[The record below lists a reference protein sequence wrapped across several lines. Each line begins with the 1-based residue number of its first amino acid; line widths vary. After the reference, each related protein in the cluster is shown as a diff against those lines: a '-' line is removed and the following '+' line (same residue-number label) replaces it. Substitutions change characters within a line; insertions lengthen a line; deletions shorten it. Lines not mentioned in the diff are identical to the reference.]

1 MAIASRTN
9 VTCPQCRNQ
18 FPATVEMVID
28 AQQDPEAKLRLLS
41 GRFNVAQCPYCGTA
55 IQVASPLVYHDASKE
70 MLITFIPMELG
81 LPKDQQEKVT
91 GDLLRE
97 LTKVV
102 PQGSMRGYFF
112 SPRQALTMQGL
123 IEQILQADGVTPE
136 MMAQQKERAR
146 LIEQFLQSPDEV
158 LSSLVAQHDAEIDGA
173 FLQTMGL
180 FAQRALQDGA
190 REAAQQIMMTQ
201 QAVMQLSTYGKA
213 IIADAQN
220 QERVVREMQAELS
233 ALGEMATRE
242 TFMNIAA
249 KYMDDDMRLQAMV
262 GLARPAFDD
271 EFFNQFTLRIG
282 QAPADQ
288 RDGLEGLRD
297 RLQELVQAVDAEAQ
311 DALQEAVALL
321 QAILQTPNPEQ
332 FITENAHMLDD
343 AFMAVLTANLQNAE
357 QSGNLQ
363 ASARLRQ
370 IYDQVIAALQ
380 SQMSPELRFINQVLS
395 APSADAAEELIKSEG
410 LQFGQSLIDALDALT
425 QSLEVRG
432 DNPVVVERIRQ
443 VRAMAAGVVS

>member
-1 MAIASRTN
+1 
-9 VTCPQCRNQ
+9 
-18 FPATVEMVID
+18 
-28 AQQDPEAKLRLLS
+28 
-41 GRFNVAQCPYCGTA
+41 
-55 IQVASPLVYHDASKE
+55 
-70 MLITFIPMELG
+70 
-81 LPKDQQEKVT
+81 
-91 GDLLRE
+91 
-97 LTKVV
+97 
-102 PQGSMRGYFF
+102 
-112 SPRQALTMQGL
+112 
-123 IEQILQADGVTPE
+123 
-136 MMAQQKERAR
+136 
-146 LIEQFLQSPDEV
+146 
-158 LSSLVAQHDAEIDGA
+158 
-173 FLQTMGL
+173 
-180 FAQRALQDGA
+180 
-190 REAAQQIMMTQ
+190 
-201 QAVMQLSTYGKA
+201 
-213 IIADAQN
+213 
-220 QERVVREMQAELS
+220 
-233 ALGEMATRE
+233 
-242 TFMNIAA
+242 
-249 KYMDDDMRLQAMV
+249 
-262 GLARPAFDD
+262 
-271 EFFNQFTLRIG
+271 
-282 QAPADQ
+282 
-288 RDGLEGLRD
+288 
-297 RLQELVQAVDAEAQ
+297 LQELVQAVDAEAQ

>member
-1 MAIASRTN
+1 
-9 VTCPQCRNQ
+9 
-18 FPATVEMVID
+18 MVID
-28 AQQDPEAKLRLLS
+28 AQQDPDAKLRLLS

-55 IQVASPLVYHDASKE
+55 IQVASPLVYHDGGNE
-70 MLITFIPMELG
+70 LLITFIPMELG

-112 SPRQALTMQGL
+112 QPRQALTMQGL
-123 IEQILQADGVTPE
+123 VEQILQADGVTPE
-136 MMAQQKERAR
+136 MMAEQKERAR
-146 LIEQFLQSPDEV
+146 LIEQFLQAPDDV
-158 LSSLVAQHDAEIDGA
+158 LPSLVAQHDAEIDGA

-201 QAVMQLSTYGKA
+201 QMVMQLSTYGKS
-213 IIADAQN
+213 IIADAQD
-220 QERVVREMQAELS
+220 QERIVREMQAELA
-233 ALGEMATRE
+233 ALGETATRE
-242 TFMNIAA
+242 TFMNIAT
-249 KYMDDDMRLQAMV
+249 KYIDDDMRLQAMV

-271 EFFNQFTLRIG
+271 EFFNQFTIKIG
-282 QAPADQ
+282 QAPAEQ
-288 RDGLEGLRD
+288 RDALEDLQS

-332 FITENAHMLDD
+332 LIAENAHMFDD

-370 IYDQVIAALQ
+370 IYDQVIQALQ
-380 SQMSPELRFINQVLS
+380 SQMSPELRFINQVLTS
-395 APSADAAEELIKSEG
+395 PTAEAAEALIKNDG
-410 LQFGQSLIDALDALT
+410 AQYGQSLLDALDALT
-425 QSLEVRG
+425 RTLEARG

-443 VRAMAAGVVS
+443 VRAMAAGVVTSPQ